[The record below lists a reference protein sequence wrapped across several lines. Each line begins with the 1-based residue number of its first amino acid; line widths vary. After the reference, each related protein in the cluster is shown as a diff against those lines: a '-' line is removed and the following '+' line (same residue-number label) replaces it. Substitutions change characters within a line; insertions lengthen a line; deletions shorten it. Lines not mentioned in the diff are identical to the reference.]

1 LIDKLITEKQSE
13 DQIRFRID
21 VDYPFSSRIKSFVYI
36 TLGIKIHGHD
46 YLKNGKT
53 IARMINDSSKDVKA
67 CWFFTSKTAPDTKL
81 LALLHNDKHEIA
93 FHLVNDPDKELEILE
108 RAVGKRIRYYTI
120 HGTARILARIMWRRW
135 KAKLPRS
142 LPHFQLESFHQ
153 FPKRGLDTLCYSYLT
168 ISQVHSIIQKCIK
181 ESCVVFFHPIW
192 LLQRGKLNQRGS
204 FYENLRR
211 ILEVDKEFESLMSRR
226 KIFVTIAR
234 DRKEYERDVAP
245 TEETIKKLR
254 EIGIDIFTFVEGIWR
269 NRTASLP
276 KRWQRANDNVSLL
289 KVTSYEEWWK
299 NIGKKTRNMVR
310 KAEKRGIR
318 TEVTDANVNF
328 AEGIWRIYN
337 ETPIRQERS
346 FSHYGAPVSTVIESV
361 ISSKDCKYIGAYL
374 EDELVGFV
382 QLVEGEDIT
391 ILSQILSYKRHF
403 DKAVNNALIAKTV
416 EVCANNNHKWILY
429 GRMGNHPSLDRF
441 KQNNG
446 FNEFQLNRY
455 YIPLTRKGKIAIV
468 LKLHRE
474 LKDILPRAIK
484 NLLFPLYNWIDRTR
498 MQFKLK
504 LRSRKK
510 SSASVACT

>member
-1 LIDKLITEKQSE
+1 
-13 DQIRFRID
+13 
-21 VDYPFSSRIKSFVYI
+21 
-36 TLGIKIHGHD
+36 
-46 YLKNGKT
+46 
-53 IARMINDSSKDVKA
+53 
-67 CWFFTSKTAPDTKL
+67 
-81 LALLHNDKHEIA
+81 
-93 FHLVNDPDKELEILE
+93 
-108 RAVGKRIRYYTI
+108 
-120 HGTARILARIMWRRW
+120 
-135 KAKLPRS
+135 
-142 LPHFQLESFHQ
+142 
-153 FPKRGLDTLCYSYLT
+153 
-168 ISQVHSIIQKCIK
+168 
-181 ESCVVFFHPIW
+181 
-192 LLQRGKLNQRGS
+192 LQRGKLNQRGS